1 MPLVDSALQISQ
13 ITLQSISRL
22 RVRPQMN
29 KVTQIQM
36 SAYQLMPI
44 QDIVARIRRVEINN
58 MILL

>member
-13 ITLQSISRL
+13 ITLRSISRL
-22 RVRPQMN
+22 RVRPPMN
-29 KVTQIQM
+29 KVIKIQI

-44 QDIVARIRRVEINN
+44 QGIVARKRRVEINN